1 MNESSSEKNIV
12 VAKEPEKV
20 LYKFIHEFLKKLVGG
35 CIVYRKVY
43 KRELKKRT
51 SLQLFA
57 NGVCIAYL
65 ILILIGAS
73 INVPSEIL
81 IFVNVGYFFIFS
93 AFLIKFRF
101 F

>member
-12 VAKEPEKV
+12 VPKDPEKV

-35 CIVYRKVY
+35 CIVYQKVY
-43 KRELKKRT
+43 KRELKKIT
-51 SLQLFA
+51 SLQRFA
-57 NGVCIAYL
+57 NVVFISYM
-65 ILILIGAS
+65 ILFLIGAFTN
-73 INVPSEIL
+73 IASEIL
-81 IFVNVGYFFIFS
+81 IFVNVGYVFIFS